1 MVESRRKVWLMKASI
16 WGAFVASWMAGA
28 ALVITAPIAQ
38 AQQSGA
44 NDAGTVDSA
53 LFEQGQ
59 NLYGANCVVCHQ
71 AGGTGAPPVFPALNG
86 NQRLKDLNLIV
97 RPIRLGQGAMPALSR
112 LTDEEIAALATYVR
126 NAWGNKFGAAT
137 ADRVKTL
144 LAGLGKST
152 DQKASVWSGVY
163 TKAQNERGEQ
173 LYSSACSQCHGLRLN
188 GAGQPDQPP
197 SPAVARTAFL
207 RKWDGKSVAELFTY
221 VREMMP
227 TDAPGTLTEQQAI
240 DVIAHMFAV
249 SEIPA
254 GDKELPTDAKA
265 LEGIVINAQ
274 KK

>member
-1 MVESRRKVWLMKASI
+1 MVESCRKVWLMKASR
-16 WGAFVASWMAGA
+16 WGALVASWMAGA
-28 ALVITAPIAQ
+28 ALISASPVAL

-44 NDAGTVDSA
+44 GNAGTVDSA

-59 NLYGANCVVCHQ
+59 KLYGANCVVCHQ

-86 NQRLKDLNLIV
+86 NERLKDINRIV

-112 LTDEEIAALATYVR
+112 LTDEEIAALATYIR
-126 NAWGNKFGAAT
+126 NAWSNKFGATTVAQVT
-137 ADRVKTL
+137 TL
-144 LAGLGKST
+144 LAGLGKPT
-152 DQKASVWSGVY
+152 DQKASIWSGVY

-173 LYSSACSQCHGLRLN
+173 LYSGACAQCHGLRLN

-197 SPAVARTAFL
+197 SPAIARAGFL

-254 GDKELPTDAKA
+254 GEKELPTDPKM
-265 LEGIVINAQ
+265 LEGIVIGAQ
-274 KK
+274 PK